1 MVEFQRERGFND
13 EDGPGPGNVVGG
25 SPQISQNSVNLGFAF
40 MQAIFGTDY
49 NDAGEHYDIYLQAFD
64 HNRLIG
70 AVHQSI
76 DVV

>member
-1 MVEFQRERGFND
+1 M
-13 EDGPGPGNVVGG
+13 
-25 SPQISQNSVNLGFAF
+25 NLGFAF